1 MEFRSPVS
9 GATVLAGSDGGAV
22 LGFACSATAGL
33 AALGSGLANL
43 DPDPDRAAQLLLAR
57 LDDDDHSLL
66 RSLPADLVVL
76 GITSVG
82 DVVMLGRSGQ
92 QRLYRAGSDDLVVSS
107 EVALVAGGIGRAA
120 AVDRGY
126 EDFLLTYAFLPD
138 GHTLCGGVEA
148 LPVDTV
154 IRHGTAGDGATTE
167 PAPADEGS
175 AVSDS
180 PLDDLYRLL
189 LDVVAEQAGER
200 DDVAVLLGGVDSA
213 IVAALLHRLGHR
225 VHTFTFQFEAPQYN
239 QRNVARTCEE
249 IGAEHT
255 WVPITVDV
263 IADGLR
269 RYGDIY
275 NQPVAQPHYLLH
287 TLVSCEAIR
296 RAGLR
301 HTFSGDGADAALLG
315 YPTVNQRARLLTRAA
330 RVPRP
335 LRRAATRL
343 ASVPFVERELGH
355 TGRKARAV
363 FEQADA
369 VGAARGHLP
378 TPIFDATAR
387 RRLRGSAPAQA
398 ESMDQIR
405 ARLVDGLDGLDAARL
420 ALHGHALIGQSRT
433 KVEGTVAATGV
444 VQTTPFLD
452 GRLRRFAAG
461 LDATL
466 LRTPGAKAG
475 DLGKQLLLDMA
486 EQHALLPREVIFQ
499 PKQSPVDSPI
509 DEWYA
514 GPLRVEVLTLLDAL
528 PFSWDRGY
536 VEHLLDG
543 GRFDS
548 WYRNG
553 VAGLGHHVLQ
563 PIGLLCSYAAC
574 AGRIS
579 AAA

>member
-1 MEFRSPVS
+1 M
-9 GATVLAGSDGGAV
+9 
-22 LGFACSATAGL
+22 
-33 AALGSGLANL
+33 
-43 DPDPDRAAQLLLAR
+43 
-57 LDDDDHSLL
+57 
-66 RSLPADLVVL
+66 
-76 GITSVG
+76 
-82 DVVMLGRSGQ
+82 
-92 QRLYRAGSDDLVVSS
+92 
-107 EVALVAGGIGRAA
+107 
-120 AVDRGY
+120 
-126 EDFLLTYAFLPD
+126 
-138 GHTLCGGVEA
+138 
-148 LPVDTV
+148 
-154 IRHGTAGDGATTE
+154 
-167 PAPADEGS
+167 
-175 AVSDS
+175 
-180 PLDDLYRLL
+180 
-189 LDVVAEQAGER
+189 AEQAGDQ

-225 VHTFTFQFEAPQYN
+225 VHTFTFRFDDPQYN
-239 QRNVARTCEE
+239 QRNVERTCEE

-255 WVPITVDV
+255 WVPITADV

-315 YPTVNQRARLLTRAA
+315 YPTVNQRARLLARAG

-335 LRRAATRL
+335 LRRAATRI
-343 ASVPFVERELGH
+343 ASVPFLERELGH

-387 RRLRGSAPAQA
+387 RRLRGSAPVQV

-405 ARLVDGLDGLDAARL
+405 ARLVDGLDDLDAARL

-452 GRLRRFAAG
+452 GRLRRFAAA
-461 LDATL
+461 LDADL
-466 LRTPGAKAG
+466 LRTPGTKAG

-509 DEWYA
+509 DGWYA
-514 GPLRVEVLTLLDAL
+514 GPLRADVLTLLDSL
-528 PFSWDRGY
+528 PFEWDRGY
-536 VEHLLDG
+536 VEQLLDG

-574 AGRIS
+574 AGRITE
-579 AAA
+579 AA